1 MANRVVAPFFIFLQ
15 FCAQV
20 QEFRRQNREPGS
32 LSILSLGL
40 QALVMALVSI
50 RWFARLGSPRYDRGG
65 VDKIPLAV
73 RLWDTMQILYA
84 WGMLAINYAVC
95 TVGYA
100 LLICCYVLGRRSE
113 GVALVDGER
122 SRLLG

>member
-1 MANRVVAPFFIFLQ
+1 M
-15 FCAQV
+15 
-20 QEFRRQNREPGS
+20 
-32 LSILSLGL
+32 
-40 QALVMALVSI
+40 
-50 RWFARLGSPRYDRGG
+50 
-65 VDKIPLAV
+65 PLAV

-95 TVGYA
+95 AVGYA

-113 GVALVDGER
+113 GVALVDGET